1 MVQYEETITTETT
14 FCIDKFVKSKR
25 LSLRTVCI
33 VFPSIYVNYN
43 RFIILYWWLV
53 RVTLVVA
60 FGPKILGGGWNL
72 LMILLSF
79 CKPYLMEKNVWTFC
93 THRWWGS
100 KNFRCEHLCLHPE
113 TMRNMVD
120 FRLPNI
126 LNWDFKMMALGT
138 GREAR
143 KSRTRTSPLKVWA
156 FNCEII
162 SRYISKWT
170 LDFRCLYRRTYLQ
183 IYPNDS
189 VFFIVSHL
197 G

>member
-14 FCIDKFVKSKR
+14 FCKDKFVKSKR
-25 LSLRTVCI
+25 LSLRTICI

-60 FGPKILGGGWNL
+60 FGPKILGGGWDL

-79 CKPYLMEKNVWTFC
+79 CECRFSSGGTQTLPYGKECLNFLHAQVVGKQKLPVWDLC
-93 THRWWGS
+93 H
-100 KNFRCEHLCLHPE
+100 CLHPE

-126 LNWDFKMMALGT
+126 LNWDFKMMALGN

-143 KSRTRTSPLKVWA
+143 ISRTRTSPLKGWA

-162 SRYISKWT
+162 SKYISK
-170 LDFRCLYRRTYLQ
+170 
-183 IYPNDS
+183 
-189 VFFIVSHL
+189 
-197 G
+197 